1 MLNILKN
8 AVVYVNIIIT
18 FLVVFIV
25 AVNNM
30 KIVRNVYK
38 LLENLFIV
46 YI

>member
-1 MLNILKN
+1 MLNILNN
-8 AVVYVNIIIT
+8 AVVYVNIIT
-18 FLVVFIV
+18 FLVVFVV

-30 KIVRNVYK
+30 KIVTNVYK